1 MKRRINKKRVA
12 FIAAVF
18 TIIISIII
26 YLIINIIFLIS
37 TPNTPTVQKAKK
49 VSKKDPFTSLNY
61 YLPSQKKRY
70 ENYKT
75 KYPDLSDEE
84 VVTYVNMNLDYNFY
98 DHIIIQSNPSALNTL
113 VNKYYRLDNN
123 FSPSDLVYINDGYTS
138 TNDPAYKYRKHQMS
152 SVVYNDFVA
161 LRNKCRER
169 GISFYVVSGYRSTLA
184 QEKSYNHMVNT
195 FSVDEAD
202 KTCSRPGHSEHTLGL
217 ACDVALDNYSFETIV
232 NHPDYQWFAEIIS
245 DYGFIIRYP
254 EGKDSLTG
262 YSYEPW
268 HLRYLGK
275 DLAKK
280 VTKSKLT
287 YDEYY
292 ARNFMS

>member
-18 TIIISIII
+18 TIIISTII

-49 VSKKDPFTSLNY
+49 VSKKDSFTSLNY
-61 YLPSQKKRY
+61 YLPLQKKRY

-184 QEKSYNHMVNT
+184 QEKSYNHMVST

>member
-113 VNKYYRLDNN
+113 VIL
-123 FSPSDLVYINDGYTS
+123 
-138 TNDPAYKYRKHQMS
+138 
-152 SVVYNDFVA
+152 
-161 LRNKCRER
+161 
-169 GISFYVVSGYRSTLA
+169 SFR
-184 QEKSYNHMVNT
+184 
-195 FSVDEAD
+195 
-202 KTCSRPGHSEHTLGL
+202 
-217 ACDVALDNYSFETIV
+217 
-232 NHPDYQWFAEIIS
+232 
-245 DYGFIIRYP
+245 
-254 EGKDSLTG
+254 
-262 YSYEPW
+262 
-268 HLRYLGK
+268 
-275 DLAKK
+275 
-280 VTKSKLT
+280 
-287 YDEYY
+287 
-292 ARNFMS
+292 